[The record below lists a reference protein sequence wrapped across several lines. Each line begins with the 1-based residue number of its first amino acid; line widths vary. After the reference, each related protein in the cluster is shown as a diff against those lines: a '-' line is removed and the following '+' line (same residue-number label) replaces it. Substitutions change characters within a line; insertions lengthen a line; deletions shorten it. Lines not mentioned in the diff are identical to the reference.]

1 MEPSLLLPTSQR
13 LLIEKQ
19 LVHILQNF
27 VLSWLLVRCQGVV
40 NELPN
45 IICMHVIRL
54 GKRVCV
60 DGLIWNKLSL
70 LGSLV
75 AKMHRYRD
83 DQLG

>member
-1 MEPSLLLPTSQR
+1 MLPKSLR

-40 NELPN
+40 DELPQ

-54 GKRVCV
+54 GKRVSAH
-60 DGLIWNKLSL
+60 GLIWNKLSL
-70 LGSLV
+70 LGSLM

-83 DQLG
+83 AQLG